1 MNGTPSLIGRLTRR
15 LLDSWQ
21 RRTVVLKAVSFACVG
36 VVNSIV
42 DFVVFW
48 MGVQYLGLPLVPAN
62 VLSWLV
68 AVSNSYALN
77 SFLTFAN
84 ESNRK
89 LCWGTYAKFIGS
101 GIVGL
106 IVNTTVLVL
115 AVGALPALIADP
127 SLQLAAAKAC
137 AIAASFLVNFS
148 LSYFVVFRRKR

>member
-1 MNGTPSLIGRLTRR
+1 MNPPPTLTGR
-15 LLDSWQ
+15 LLDAWH
-21 RRTVVLKAVSFACVG
+21 RRTVILKAMSFAAVG

-48 MGVQYLGLPLVPAN
+48 IGVQYLGLPLVPAN

-77 SFLTFAN
+77 SLVTFAR
-84 ESNRK
+84 ESEGR
-89 LCWGTYAKFIGS
+89 LRWSTYGKFLAS
-101 GIVGL
+101 GLAGL
-106 IVNTTVLVL
+106 IVNTTVLVA
-115 AVGALPALIADP
+115 AVNAMPAFIADP
-127 SLQLAAAKAC
+127 TLQLAASKAC